1 MKVLD
6 IVAIAAVMYIL
17 ALVGAQFITRFLKIK
32 QKEQPKRIWKF
43 ELPTKQEMLY
53 AFLAVAGLIS
63 YMIKAGLFD

>member
-6 IVAIAAVMYIL
+6 IVAIAAVMYLL

-32 QKEQPKRIWKF
+32 QKEQPKRIWKC

-53 AFLAVAGLIS
+53 ALLAVVGLIL
-63 YMIKAGLFD
+63 YMLKAGLFD

>member
-17 ALVGAQFITRFLKIK
+17 ALVAAQFITRFLKIK
-32 QKEQPKRIWKF
+32 QKDQPKRIWKF

-53 AFLAVAGLIS
+53 ALLAVAGLIL
-63 YMIKAGLFD
+63 YMLKAGLFN